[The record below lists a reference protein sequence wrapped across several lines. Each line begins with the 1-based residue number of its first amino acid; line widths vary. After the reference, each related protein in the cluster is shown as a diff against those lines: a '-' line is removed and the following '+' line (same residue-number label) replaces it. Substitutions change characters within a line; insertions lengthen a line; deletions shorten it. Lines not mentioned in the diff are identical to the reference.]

1 MDNIAVCLELE
12 AMLEAATS
20 DTLETMC
27 FFGVMGPL
35 EKMPAGEERISARLT
50 FRGDANGVFHTMLDL
65 SAAWAIAANFLGEEV
80 ADVSRSRMEAVVC
93 ELANMICGSVLS
105 NYKKDGHFELSSP
118 EITGAEEAQPDQAVQ
133 RVFEL
138 ETGSIALAMD
148 LRPKP

>member
-1 MDNIAVCLELE
+1 MSNDARGAELE

-35 EKMPAGEERISARLT
+35 EEMPAGGEWISARLT
-50 FRGDANGVFHTMLDL
+50 FQGDANGVFHSMLDL
-65 SAAWAIAANFLGEEV
+65 PAAMAIAANFLGEE
-80 ADVSRSRMEAVVC
+80 AEDVSRSRMEAVVC

-105 NYKKDGHFELSSP
+105 NYRKDGHFELSSP
-118 EITGAEEAQPDQAVQ
+118 EITGAEDEQPDQAVR

-138 ETGSIALAMD
+138 ESGSIALALD
-148 LRPKP
+148 LRPQP

>member
-1 MDNIAVCLELE
+1 MSSVAGFLELE
-12 AMLEAATS
+12 AMIEAATS

-35 EKMPAGEERISARLT
+35 EEMPLGEGRISSRLT
-50 FRGDANGVFHTMLDL
+50 FQGDANGVFHSMLDL
-65 SAAWAIAANFLGEEV
+65 PAAYAIAANFLGEDVE
-80 ADVSRSRMEAVVC
+80 DVSRSRMEAVVC

-118 EITGAEEAQPDQAVQ
+118 EITDAEDAQPDQAVR

-138 ETGSIALAMD
+138 ESGSIALAMD
-148 LRPKP
+148 FRPRL